1 MKNYAKFIRETKKP
15 IVSDTKRK
23 QVEDMKHQIPN
34 SRYGKTRNKIE
45 HRSTISWTKLNNS
58 LDKLPTYSNDSSTIN
73 KYKAPRREG
82 IFISN
87 LHALAFCLCFLS

>member
-23 QVEDMKHQIPN
+23 QVEDIKHQIPN

-45 HRSTISWTKLNNS
+45 HRSTIS
-58 LDKLPTYSNDSSTIN
+58 
-73 KYKAPRREG
+73 
-82 IFISN
+82 
-87 LHALAFCLCFLS
+87 